1 MTAAKQ
7 AIPKAACL
15 PGLCGDTF
23 FAAAL
28 RKKGFQ
34 KRVFRRVVFILG
46 AVQGVAY
53 GRNAYLSVYASRR
66 VSAQTG
72 AVRPAQPD
80 TPVQAV
86 EPVRPI
92 PRTAAVSEHP
102 DYLQRWSGD
111 PVSMAVRSRMEYM
124 DDAALAR
131 LRNEAAGTAFAQSA
145 PVKAYSAGAAL
156 AGQGAQSAG
165 AADVLFPQGA
175 ADALFP
181 QGAQAMGAAGEVLPQ
196 SAGAADALFPQG
208 AQGMDAAGA
217 LPVQGAQGVEEAKSA
232 REVMEEGE
240 CQTCK
245 ERKYQDGS
253 DDPGVSFKTAQHIA
267 PEMAASE
274 VRGHEMEH
282 VVREQASAAREG
294 RKVVS
299 QSVTYHTAI
308 CPECGKAYVSGG
320 TTRTTTAAVN
330 DAFAVVKGNGR
341 EKGGAGGFSAMI

>member
-1 MTAAKQ
+1 M
-7 AIPKAACL
+7 L
-15 PGLCGDTF
+15 S
-23 FAAAL
+23 
-28 RKKGFQ
+28 
-34 KRVFRRVVFILG
+34 
-46 AVQGVAY
+46 AVQGAAY

-86 EPVRPI
+86 EPVRSVL
-92 PRTAAVSEHP
+92 RTPGVSEHP
-102 DYLQRWSGD
+102 DYLQRWSSD
-111 PVSMAVRSRMEYM
+111 PVSMAVRSRIEYM

-131 LRNEAAGTAFAQSA
+131 LRNEAGASFAQSA
-145 PVKAYSAGAAL
+145 PVKAYSASAAL
-156 AGQGAQSAG
+156 WPQGAQETGAAAADAAG
-165 AADVLFPQGA
+165 AFAPQGMQGADAAASVLFPQGA
-175 ADALFP
+175 
-181 QGAQAMGAAGEVLPQ
+181 QSVGAAGVLLPQ
-196 SAGAADALFPQG
+196 GVRGA
-208 AQGMDAAGA
+208 DAAGT
-217 LPVQGAQGVEEAKSA
+217 LSPQGVQGAQGVEETKSA
-232 REVMEEGE
+232 REVMEDGE

-299 QSVTYHTAI
+299 QSVTYHTDI

-320 TTRTTTAAVN
+320 TTRTTTAAQT
-330 DAFAVVKGNGR
+330 DAFAVVRGNGK
-341 EKGGAGGFSAMI
+341 EKGGFSGFSAMI

>member
-1 MTAAKQ
+1 M
-7 AIPKAACL
+7 L
-15 PGLCGDTF
+15 S
-23 FAAAL
+23 
-28 RKKGFQ
+28 
-34 KRVFRRVVFILG
+34 
-46 AVQGVAY
+46 AVQGAAY

-86 EPVRPI
+86 EPVRSV
-92 PRTAAVSEHP
+92 PRTPGVSEHP
-102 DYLQRWSGD
+102 DYLQRWSSD

-131 LRNEAAGTAFAQSA
+131 LRNEAGASFAQSA
-145 PVKAYSAGAAL
+145 PVKAYSASAAL
-156 AGQGAQSAG
+156 WPQGAQETGAAAADAAGAFAPQGMQGAG
-165 AADVLFPQGA
+165 AAAGVLFPQGA
-175 ADALFP
+175 
-181 QGAQAMGAAGEVLPQ
+181 Q
-196 SAGAADALFPQG
+196 SVG
-208 AQGMDAAGA
+208 AAGA
-217 LPVQGAQGVEEAKSA
+217 LSPQGVQGADAAGTLSPRGVQGADAAGTLSPQGVQGAQGVEETKSA
-232 REVMEEGE
+232 REVMEDGE

-299 QSVTYHTAI
+299 QSVTYHTGI

-320 TTRTTTAAVN
+320 TTRTTTAAQT
-330 DAFAVVKGNGR
+330 DAFAVVRGNGK
-341 EKGGAGGFSAMI
+341 EKGGFSGFSAMI

>member
-1 MTAAKQ
+1 M
-7 AIPKAACL
+7 L
-15 PGLCGDTF
+15 S
-23 FAAAL
+23 
-28 RKKGFQ
+28 
-34 KRVFRRVVFILG
+34 
-46 AVQGVAY
+46 AVQGAAY

-86 EPVRPI
+86 EPVRSA
-92 PRTAAVSEHP
+92 PRTPGVSEHP
-102 DYLQRWSGD
+102 DYLQRWSSD
-111 PVSMAVRSRMEYM
+111 PVSMAVRSRIEYM

-131 LRNEAAGTAFAQSA
+131 LRNEAGASFAQSA
-145 PVKAYSAGAAL
+145 PVKAYSASAAL
-156 AGQGAQSAG
+156 WPQGAQETGAAAADAAGAFAPQGMQGAG
-165 AADVLFPQGA
+165 AAAGVLFPQGA
-175 ADALFP
+175 
-181 QGAQAMGAAGEVLPQ
+181 Q
-196 SAGAADALFPQG
+196 SVG
-208 AQGMDAAGA
+208 AAGA
-217 LPVQGAQGVEEAKSA
+217 LSPQGVQGADAAGTLSPQGVQGAQGVEETKSA
-232 REVMEEGE
+232 REVMEDGE

-299 QSVTYHTAI
+299 QSVTYHTDI

-320 TTRTTTAAVN
+320 TTRTTTAAQT
-330 DAFAVVKGNGR
+330 DAFAVVRGNGK
-341 EKGGAGGFSAMI
+341 EKGGFSGFSAMI

>member
-1 MTAAKQ
+1 M
-7 AIPKAACL
+7 L
-15 PGLCGDTF
+15 S
-23 FAAAL
+23 
-28 RKKGFQ
+28 
-34 KRVFRRVVFILG
+34 
-46 AVQGVAY
+46 AVQGAAY
-53 GRNAYLSVYASRR
+53 GRNAYLSIYASRR

-86 EPVRPI
+86 EPVRSVPQ
-92 PRTAAVSEHP
+92 TAAVSEHP
-102 DYLQRWSGD
+102 DYLQRWSSD
-111 PVSMAVRSRMEYM
+111 PVSMAMRSRMEYM

-145 PVKAYSAGAAL
+145 PVKAYSSGAAL
-156 AGQGAQSAG
+156 AGQGAQSVG
-165 AADVLFPQGA
+165 AADALFPQGVQAMGTADVLFPQGVQAMGA
-175 ADALFP
+175 ADVLFP
-181 QGAQAMGAAGEVLPQ
+181 QGAQAMGAAGGVLPQ
-196 SAGAADALFPQG
+196 GAGAAGALSGQG
-208 AQGMDAAGA
+208 VRGVDAAGA
-217 LPVQGAQGVEEAKSA
+217 LPAQGAQNVEETKSA
-232 REVMEEGE
+232 REVMEESE

-267 PEMAASE
+267 PEMAAAE

-299 QSVTYHTAI
+299 QSVTYHTDI

-330 DAFAVVKGNGR
+330 DAFAVAKGNGR
-341 EKGGAGGFSAMI
+341 EKGGFSGFSALI

>member
-1 MTAAKQ
+1 M
-7 AIPKAACL
+7 L
-15 PGLCGDTF
+15 S
-23 FAAAL
+23 
-28 RKKGFQ
+28 
-34 KRVFRRVVFILG
+34 
-46 AVQGVAY
+46 AVQGAAY

-86 EPVRPI
+86 EPVRSV
-92 PRTAAVSEHP
+92 PRTPGVSEHP
-102 DYLQRWSGD
+102 DYLQRWSSD
-111 PVSMAVRSRMEYM
+111 PVSRAVRSRMEYM

-131 LRNEAAGTAFAQSA
+131 LRNEAGASFAQSA
-145 PVKAYSAGAAL
+145 PVKAFSASAALWPQGAQETGAGAA
-156 AGQGAQSAG
+156 AG
-165 AADVLFPQGA
+165 VLFPQGA
-175 ADALFP
+175 
-181 QGAQAMGAAGEVLPQ
+181 Q
-196 SAGAADALFPQG
+196 SVG
-208 AQGMDAAGA
+208 AAGA
-217 LPVQGAQGVEEAKSA
+217 LSPQGVRGADAAGTLSPQGVRGADAAGTLSPQGVQGAQGVEETKSA
-232 REVMEEGE
+232 REVMEDGE

-299 QSVTYHTAI
+299 QSVTYHTGI

-320 TTRTTTAAVN
+320 TTRTTTAAQT
-330 DAFAVVKGNGR
+330 DAFAVVRGNGK
-341 EKGGAGGFSAMI
+341 EKGGFSGFSAMI

>member
-1 MTAAKQ
+1 MLN
-7 AIPKAACL
+7 AI
-15 PGLCGDTF
+15 
-23 FAAAL
+23 
-28 RKKGFQ
+28 
-34 KRVFRRVVFILG
+34 
-46 AVQGVAY
+46 QGVSY
-53 GRNAYLSVYASRR
+53 GQNAYLSVYASRR

-86 EPVRPI
+86 EPVRSV
-92 PRTAAVSEHP
+92 PRTAAVTEHR
-102 DYLQRWSGD
+102 DYLQRWSSD

-124 DDAALAR
+124 DDAALAK
-131 LRNEAAGTAFAQSA
+131 LRGEAGASFAQSA
-145 PVKAYSAGAAL
+145 PFKAYSAGAAL
-156 AGQGAQSAG
+156 LPQGAAQGADAADALIPQGAQGLGAAG
-165 AADVLFPQGA
+165 APAAQSMGAASVLFPQGTQSAAAAAALFPQGAQGAAAANAFFPQSVQGADAAGVSFPQGVRGVGA

-181 QGAQAMGAAGEVLPQ
+181 QGA
-196 SAGAADALFPQG
+196 
-208 AQGMDAAGA
+208 
-217 LPVQGAQGVEEAKSA
+217 QGAQGVEEAKSA
-232 REVMEEGE
+232 REVMEESE

-267 PEMAASE
+267 PEAAAAT

-320 TTRTTTAAVN
+320 TTRTTTAADN
-330 DAFAVVKGNGR
+330 DAFAVTKGKGK
-341 EKGGAGGFSAMI
+341 EKGGFSGFSAMI

>member
-1 MTAAKQ
+1 MLN
-7 AIPKAACL
+7 AI
-15 PGLCGDTF
+15 
-23 FAAAL
+23 
-28 RKKGFQ
+28 
-34 KRVFRRVVFILG
+34 
-46 AVQGVAY
+46 QGVSY
-53 GRNAYLSVYASRR
+53 GQNAYLSVYASRR

-86 EPVRPI
+86 EPVRSI
-92 PRTAAVSEHP
+92 QQTAAVSEHA
-102 DYLQRWSGD
+102 DYLQRWSSD

-124 DDAALAR
+124 DDAALAK
-131 LRNEAAGTAFAQSA
+131 LRDEAGASFAQSA

-156 AGQGAQSAG
+156 SPQGMG
-165 AADVLFPQGA
+165 AAA
-175 ADALFP
+175 ADAANAGGVAVL
-181 QGAQAMGAAGEVLPQ
+181 QGVQGVGAAGGAGTAGV
-196 SAGAADALFPQG
+196 SA
-208 AQGMDAAGA
+208 AQGT
-217 LPVQGAQGVEEAKSA
+217 EETKSA

-282 VVREQASAAREG
+282 VAREQASAAREG
-294 RKVVS
+294 REVVS

-320 TTRTTTAAVN
+320 TTRTTTAAQN
-330 DAFAVVKGNGR
+330 DAFAVAKGSGR
-341 EKGGAGGFSAMI
+341 EKGGSGGFSGFSALI

>member
-1 MTAAKQ
+1 M
-7 AIPKAACL
+7 L
-15 PGLCGDTF
+15 N
-23 FAAAL
+23 
-28 RKKGFQ
+28 
-34 KRVFRRVVFILG
+34 
-46 AVQGVAY
+46 AVQGVGY
-53 GRNAYLSVYASRR
+53 GQNAYLSVYASRR

-86 EPVRPI
+86 EPVRSVPQ
-92 PRTAAVSEHP
+92 TSAVTEHA
-102 DYLQRWSGD
+102 DYLKRWSSD

-124 DDAALAR
+124 DDAALAK
-131 LRNEAAGTAFAQSA
+131 LRDEAGTSFAQSA

-156 AGQGAQSAG
+156 LPQGSAASAG
-165 AADVLFPQGA
+165 LLAPQNAQGVGA
-175 ADALFP
+175 ADALFQ
-181 QGAQAMGAAGEVLPQ
+181 QGV
-196 SAGAADALFPQG
+196 QG
-208 AQGMDAAGA
+208 VGAAGA
-217 LPVQGAQGVEEAKSA
+217 LTPQGIQGAGASGAVSQQGVQGAEETKSA

-282 VVREQASAAREG
+282 VAREQASAARED

-299 QSVTYHTAI
+299 QSVTYHTSI

-320 TTRTTTAAVN
+320 TTRTTTAAQN
-330 DAFAVVKGNGR
+330 DAFAVVKGNGK
-341 EKGGAGGFSAMI
+341 EKGGFSGFSAMI

>member
-1 MTAAKQ
+1 M
-7 AIPKAACL
+7 L
-15 PGLCGDTF
+15 N
-23 FAAAL
+23 
-28 RKKGFQ
+28 
-34 KRVFRRVVFILG
+34 
-46 AVQGVAY
+46 AVQGVGY

-86 EPVRPI
+86 EPVRSVPQT
-92 PRTAAVSEHP
+92 PAVTEHA
-102 DYLQRWSGD
+102 DYLKRWSSD
-111 PVSMAVRSRMEYM
+111 PVSMAMRGRMEYM

-131 LRNEAAGTAFAQSA
+131 LRGEAGASFAQSA
-145 PVKAYSAGAAL
+145 PVKAYAAGAAL
-156 AGQGAQSAG
+156 
-165 AADVLFPQGA
+165 LPQGIQ
-175 ADALFP
+175 DA
-181 QGAQAMGAAGEVLPQ
+181 G
-196 SAGAADALFPQG
+196 
-208 AQGMDAAGA
+208 AAGA
-217 LPVQGAQGVEEAKSA
+217 LLPQGARGVEAAGALKPQGVHGVEASDALAPQGAQGVEEAKSA

-294 RKVVS
+294 RRVVS

-320 TTRTTTAAVN
+320 TTRTTTAAQN
-330 DAFAVVKGNGR
+330 DAFAVAKGKGK
-341 EKGGAGGFSAMI
+341 EKGGFSGFSALI

>member
-1 MTAAKQ
+1 M
-7 AIPKAACL
+7 L
-15 PGLCGDTF
+15 S
-23 FAAAL
+23 
-28 RKKGFQ
+28 
-34 KRVFRRVVFILG
+34 
-46 AVQGVAY
+46 AVQGAAY

-86 EPVRPI
+86 EPVRSV
-92 PRTAAVSEHP
+92 PRTPGVSEHP
-102 DYLQRWSGD
+102 DYLQRWSSD
-111 PVSMAVRSRMEYM
+111 PVSMAVRSRIEYM

-131 LRNEAAGTAFAQSA
+131 LRNEASASFAQSA
-145 PVKAYSAGAAL
+145 PVKAYSASAAL
-156 AGQGAQSAG
+156 WPQGAQETGAAAADAAG
-165 AADVLFPQGA
+165 AFAPQGMQGADAAGVLFPQGA
-175 ADALFP
+175 
-181 QGAQAMGAAGEVLPQ
+181 Q
-196 SAGAADALFPQG
+196 SVG
-208 AQGMDAAGA
+208 AAGA
-217 LPVQGAQGVEEAKSA
+217 LSPQGVQGADAAGTLSPQGVQGAQGVEETKSA
-232 REVMEEGE
+232 REVMEDGE

-299 QSVTYHTAI
+299 QSVTYHTDI

-320 TTRTTTAAVN
+320 TTRTTTAAQT
-330 DAFAVVKGNGR
+330 DAFAVVRGNGK
-341 EKGGAGGFSAMI
+341 EKGGLSGFSAMI

>member
-1 MTAAKQ
+1 MLN
-7 AIPKAACL
+7 AI
-15 PGLCGDTF
+15 
-23 FAAAL
+23 
-28 RKKGFQ
+28 
-34 KRVFRRVVFILG
+34 
-46 AVQGVAY
+46 QGVSY
-53 GRNAYLSVYASRR
+53 GQNAYLSVYASRR
-66 VSAQTG
+66 VAAQTG

-86 EPVRPI
+86 EPARPI
-92 PRTAAVSEHP
+92 PRTAAVTEHP
-102 DYLQRWSGD
+102 DALRRWSSD

-131 LRNEAAGTAFAQSA
+131 LRNEAGAGFAQSA

-156 AGQGAQSAG
+156 
-165 AADVLFPQGA
+165 V
-175 ADALFP
+175 P
-181 QGAQAMGAAGEVLPQ
+181 QGAQ
-196 SAGAADALFPQG
+196 
-208 AQGMDAAGA
+208 
-217 LPVQGAQGVEEAKSA
+217 EAKSA

-267 PEMAASE
+267 PEAAASA

-320 TTRTTTAAVN
+320 TTRTATAAKN
-330 DAFAVVKGNGR
+330 DAFAVARGGKN
-341 EKGGAGGFSAMI
+341 EKGGFSGFSAMI